1 MKVNDRLVSWIV
13 QLLSLLYQEA
23 AIFQKYQH
31 LCLSSLVR
39 LNFYEEK
46 PLKIHLI
53 FFEAFGLITPHGF
66 MSAVSTAVGLMTV
79 MNEHIVATAPV
90 GPPGGPQFPPT
101 QDPTFPWP
109 LLISVVKEVEVLVE
123 MGSEYYL
130 GKEHKWTPVATV
142 EAIK

>member
-1 MKVNDRLVSWIV
+1 LQIAFN
-13 QLLSLLYQEA
+13 
-23 AIFQKYQH
+23 
-31 LCLSSLVR
+31 
-39 LNFYEEK
+39 
-46 PLKIHLI
+46 
-53 FFEAFGLITPHGF
+53 FFEAFGLITLHGF

-90 GPPGGPQFPPT
+90 GPPGGPKFPPT